1 MRRTLAT
8 TGAALVIAAAAAG
21 PAAATPV
28 YPPTPTGEVQPS
40 VQPSAEPSRPVLTQN
55 AAVDSLA
62 FTGTDVA
69 VVGGAAALLVVG
81 GVVLVR
87 VARRRGEHLA

>member
-1 MRRTLAT
+1 M
-8 TGAALVIAAAAAG
+8 
-21 PAAATPV
+21 
-28 YPPTPTGEVQPS
+28 QPS
-40 VQPSAEPSRPVLTQN
+40 VEPSAEPSTPDVLTQN

-69 VVGGAAALLVVG
+69 VVGGAAALLVAG